1 MIKISLD
8 VEDYCNDCPYFS
20 TETSHATNGEGTH
33 LIYVS
38 CEHKVSCSRLFNY
51 LDSKIKEKG
60 EGSMKTRAML
70 ELIVDFVMVC
80 GTGGVWLILILIRYL
95 RRS

>member
-38 CEHKVSCSRLFNY
+38 CEHKVSCRRLFNY
-51 LDSKIKEKG
+51 LD
-60 EGSMKTRAML
+60 
-70 ELIVDFVMVC
+70 
-80 GTGGVWLILILIRYL
+80 
-95 RRS
+95 

>member
-1 MIKISLD
+1 MNIVGTRKENEMIKISLD

-38 CEHKVSCSRLFNY
+38 CEHKISCSRLFNY
-51 LDSKIKEKG
+51 LDSRIKEKG
-60 EGSMKTRAML
+60 E
-70 ELIVDFVMVC
+70 
-80 GTGGVWLILILIRYL
+80 
-95 RRS
+95 